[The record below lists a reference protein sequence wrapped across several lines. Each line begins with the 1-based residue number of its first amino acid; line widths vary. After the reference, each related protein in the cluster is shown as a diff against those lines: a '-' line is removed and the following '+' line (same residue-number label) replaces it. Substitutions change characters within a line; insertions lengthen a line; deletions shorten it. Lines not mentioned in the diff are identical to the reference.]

1 MPKFERNNP
10 YGKLGGRQKGSRNK
24 LDAFAYA
31 VVVAHAQL
39 QQNGAPPPEE
49 YANTNLWKALN
60 VTLRES
66 PRDYWRQVN
75 AMLPKQVSVEHST
88 VTELSDEDLDQMIED
103 WRAEAP
109 YAH

>member
-10 YGKLGGRQKGSRNK
+10 YGKLGGRPKGSRNK

-31 VVVAHAQL
+31 VVVAHAQF
-39 QQNGAPPPEE
+39 QNGAPPPEE
-49 YANTNLWKALN
+49 YASTNLWKALN

-66 PRDYWRQVN
+66 PRDYWRQIN
-75 AMLPKQVSVEHST
+75 AMLPKQVSVEHSN

-103 WRAEAP
+103 WKAEPRAT
-109 YAH
+109 H